1 MCDFVLLLLFI
12 WRVCKDVAN
21 VIYFENTIDDKK
33 KQQEEAHFIRSVWPH
48 SIRCKIIMNNISFL
62 LLLLPLPSA
71 VAGTAVDA
79 AVAFV
84 WVVFSIFVCTVEKNG
99 RAVCFCLPRLTK
111 QKQIKQKNKA

>member
-1 MCDFVLLLLFI
+1 MLFI
-12 WRVCKDVAN
+12 LKIQWMIEKSNR
-21 VIYFENTIDDKK
+21 KK
-33 KQQEEAHFIRSVWPH
+33 LISYVQWPH

-62 LLLLPLPSA
+62 LLLLLLPLPSA
-71 VAGTAVDA
+71 VAVTADDA

-111 QKQIKQKNKA
+111 QKQIKHKNKA